1 MSFRKEKKYRLSISD
16 MQLLKSLLIN
26 KGMQFLYAK
35 RKINSCYFD
44 TQNLEMFHESEAG
57 ILPRKKIRLRWY
69 DSIGNINKEK
79 KITSSE
85 GRFKTTS
92 IFYLNNLYELKNLSL
107 LEKNYGILYPSII
120 IRYERE
126 YFRFKDLRITFDSN
140 ITYEN
145 NRALVKRV
153 FIEQEN
159 VMEVKTSISTK
170 EDYIE
175 KFINIQTSRFSKYC
189 RGVESFY
196 KFLH

>member
-1 MSFRKEKKYRLSISD
+1 MSFRKEKKYRLSKSD
-16 MQLLKSLLIN
+16 MKLLKCLLIN
-26 KGMQFLYAK
+26 EGMQILYPK
-35 RKINSCYFD
+35 RKINTCYLD
-44 TQNLEMFHESEAG
+44 TQNLKMFHESEAG

-69 DSIGNINKEK
+69 DDISNIKKEK

-85 GRFKTTS
+85 GRFKTS
-92 IFYLNNLYELKNLSL
+92 SNFYLNNLDELNNLSL
-107 LEKNYGILYPSII
+107 FEKTYGNLHPSIL

-126 YFRFKDLRITFDSN
+126 YFSFKDLRITFDYN
-140 ITYEN
+140 IGYEN
-145 NRALVKRV
+145 NRALVKKN

-159 VMEVKTSISTK
+159 VMEVKTSISTN